1 MARPLVSNYQVRID
15 DGSSVD
21 FQDGSP
27 LGVELGIDDG
37 SSGVKLGIDDGS
49 SDGFEDSSSLGV
61 ELDINDGSSD
71 GFEDGPSLGVE
82 LGINDGFCIPSESR
96 KIRQHNKL
104 FLEGVPFSEER

>member
-37 SSGVKLGIDDGS
+37 SS
-49 SDGFEDSSSLGV
+49 GV